1 MREPLE
7 IIVVGGGTAGWMSAI
22 ALANATNNQICKIT
36 LVESEEIGSVGVGEA
51 TLPQIKEFNDRV
63 GINESEMM
71 KFTQAT
77 FKLGIEFVDWG
88 TKGASYFHPFGKH
101 GESIQGN
108 EFHQIWGRVKSR
120 EGIADIGA
128 YSYAI
133 EACRK
138 HRFDFPVA
146 DGNYINSTYSY
157 AYHFDASL
165 YALFLKQEAL
175 KQGVRRIEGKI
186 LSVKKHAVSGNIESL
201 TLASG
206 KEISGDFFVD
216 CSGLRSLLLAQDLK
230 EEFDDWSSWL
240 LCDRAWAL
248 PSPKLDNIPPYTRS
262 IAKEAGWQWRIP
274 LQHRTGNGYV
284 FSSQFSTEQAALDS
298 LQHSIGGQALAD
310 AKLIKFKAGRYK
322 NSWTKNCVAI
332 GLSSGFLEPLESTS
346 IYLIQVAIQNLLKL
360 FPSKQPNT
368 LAIHEYN
375 RLMDNEYARI
385 RDFLILHYKLNDGSL
400 GDFWQHCKNMEIP
413 ESLAEKLEIF
423 KRRGFIDTYNY
434 GLFSLP
440 SWVSV
445 FIGQGWYQEGF
456 DPFAQGL
463 ADEDITLQLNKLSTK
478 ISTKLADTPTHQAFI
493 NQYCAAKV

>member
-7 IIVVGGGTAGWMSAI
+7 IVVVGGGTAGWMSAI
-22 ALANATNNQICKIT
+22 ALASATNNQICKIT

-63 GINESEMM
+63 GINESDMM

-77 FKLGIEFVDWG
+77 FKLGIEFVNWG
-88 TKGASYFHPFGKH
+88 KQGTSYIHPFGKH
-101 GESIQGN
+101 GEAIQGN
-108 EFHQIWGRVKSR
+108 EFHQIWGRVRNR

-133 EACRK
+133 EAGRK

-165 YALFLKQEAL
+165 YAPFLKQEAL
-175 KQGVRRIEGKI
+175 KLGVMRIEGKI
-186 LSVKKHAVSGNIESL
+186 LSVKKQADSGNIESL

-216 CSGLRSLLLAQDLK
+216 CSGLRSLLLAQELG
-230 EEFDDWSSWL
+230 EEFEDWSPWL

-248 PSPKLDNIPPYTRS
+248 PSVKLEDIPPYTRS
-262 IAKEAGWQWRIP
+262 TAKEAGWQWRIP

-298 LQHSIGGQALAD
+298 LERAIDGQTLAD
-310 AKLIKFKAGRYK
+310 ARLIKFKAGRYK

-368 LAIHEYN
+368 LAIQEYN

-400 GDFWQHCKNMEIP
+400 GDFWQHCRNMEIP

-423 KRRGFIDTYNY
+423 KRRGFVDTYNY

-445 FIGQGWYQEGF
+445 FIGQDWYQEGF
-456 DPFAQGL
+456 DPFALGL
-463 ADEDITLQLNKLSTK
+463 TDEDITLQLNKLSTK
-478 ISTKLADTPTHQAFI
+478 INAKLADTPTHQAFI
-493 NQYCAAKV
+493 KQYCAAKA

>member
-146 DGNYINSTYSY
+146 DGNYINSTYS
-157 AYHFDASL
+157 AMRAPDFIA
-165 YALFLKQEAL
+165 
-175 KQGVRRIEGKI
+175 R
-186 LSVKKHAVSGNIESL
+186 L
-201 TLASG
+201 T
-206 KEISGDFFVD
+206 IS
-216 CSGLRSLLLAQDLK
+216 
-230 EEFDDWSSWL
+230 
-240 LCDRAWAL
+240 
-248 PSPKLDNIPPYTRS
+248 
-262 IAKEAGWQWRIP
+262 
-274 LQHRTGNGYV
+274 
-284 FSSQFSTEQAALDS
+284 ST
-298 LQHSIGGQALAD
+298 
-310 AKLIKFKAGRYK
+310 
-322 NSWTKNCVAI
+322 
-332 GLSSGFLEPLESTS
+332 
-346 IYLIQVAIQNLLKL
+346 
-360 FPSKQPNT
+360 
-368 LAIHEYN
+368 
-375 RLMDNEYARI
+375 
-385 RDFLILHYKLNDGSL
+385 
-400 GDFWQHCKNMEIP
+400 
-413 ESLAEKLEIF
+413 
-423 KRRGFIDTYNY
+423 
-434 GLFSLP
+434 
-440 SWVSV
+440 
-445 FIGQGWYQEGF
+445 
-456 DPFAQGL
+456 
-463 ADEDITLQLNKLSTK
+463 
-478 ISTKLADTPTHQAFI
+478 TP
-493 NQYCAAKV
+493 